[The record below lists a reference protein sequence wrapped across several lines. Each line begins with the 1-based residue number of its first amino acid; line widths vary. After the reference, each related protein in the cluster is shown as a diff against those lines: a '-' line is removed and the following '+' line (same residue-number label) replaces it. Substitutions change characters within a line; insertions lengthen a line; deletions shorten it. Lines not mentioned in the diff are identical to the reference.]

1 MTNKNRRTKT
11 GIHTKTKTKTLNIVD
26 EKKLSTILMTLSLTK
41 TKTLGVI
48 ERFSDYDNPLKNV
61 IFNRTFE
68 NPLSK
73 GGVLLHVCKPFKK
86 SGLFIALLTT

>member
-1 MTNKNRRTKT
+1 MTNKNRSTKT
-11 GIHTKTKTKTLNIVD
+11 GTQTKTKTLNIVD

-68 NPLSK
+68 
-73 GGVLLHVCKPFKK
+73 GGVLLHV
-86 SGLFIALLTT
+86 

>member
-1 MTNKNRRTKT
+1 MTNKNGRTKT
-11 GIHTKTKTKTLNIVD
+11 GTHTKTKTKTLNIVD

-68 NPLSK
+68 NPLRVEFYCMFENPLK
-73 GGVLLHVCKPFKK
+73 RVGFLLHF
-86 SGLFIALLTT
+86 